1 MNGEPR
7 DPDPYE
13 GDTGATGRTPRP
25 ARDVDDGF
33 DAPFSDEEPRISFFE
48 EESAVDEPRR
58 APVED
63 FGFDDIATDDEP
75 VRGRPSRGAGRRVS
89 SRAARAR
96 IPVSSR
102 RAQGGARGSGG
113 GGGGGP
119 RRPRSGGGGRS
130 SAAASPL
137 ASPAARIGLAILF
150 AVILIA
156 VVAYVIKDC
165 RRSALVDSYKTYVNS
180 ASQVADDSAA
190 QGQSLLTVM
199 QNKDGKTATELQT
212 QIRTLANNAGT
223 IEKRGQDLS
232 PPDGL
237 RDADRNLLTALHLR
251 TTGLS
256 SLADG
261 LPGILRA
268 NQKFAVRSITD
279 TMKVFSASDV
289 LYKYQFADPAAA
301 KVRGEGI
308 QGLEVGDSRF
318 LNGANDKYLSEA
330 GATTLLS
337 QLKRDGSSTSTTGTG
352 NRRGTSLIGVVAS
365 PSTTLSTS
373 TPTSVVISQ
382 SLEWVVTVEDG
393 GDFPE
398 NDIEVTATLSYPDGT
413 TSSSKGTIASI
424 ESKARAT
431 VRIAGPQTDNVQF
444 GQQGT
449 LTVTVAQVS
458 GETNTTN
465 NKASYPITITSG

>member
-33 DAPFSDEEPRISFFE
+33 DAPFSDDEPRLSFFE
-48 EESAVDEPRR
+48 EESAVEEPRR

-75 VRGRPSRGAGRRVS
+75 VARSSRGGRRVGS
-89 SRAARAR
+89 SRAGRTR
-96 IPVSSR
+96 IPVSPR
-102 RAQGGARGSGG
+102 RASGGARPSG

-119 RRPRSGGGGRS
+119 RRPRSGGTRGAS
-130 SAAASPL
+130 PASPL
-137 ASPAARIGLAILF
+137 SSPIARIGLAILF
-150 AVILIA
+150 AIILIA
-156 VVAYVIKDC
+156 VIAYVIKDC

-180 ASQVADDSAA
+180 ASQVADDSAG

-199 QNKDGKTATELQT
+199 QNKDGKTATELQA
-212 QIRTLANNAGT
+212 QIRTLANNAQA

-256 SLADG
+256 GLADG
-261 LPGILRA
+261 LPAILRA
-268 NQKFAVRSITD
+268 NQRFATRSITD
-279 TMKVFSASDV
+279 TMKIFSASDV
-289 LYKYQFADPAAA
+289 LYKYQFAEPAAA
-301 KVRGEGI
+301 KVRQENI

-318 LNGANDKYLSEA
+318 LNGANDKYLSES
-330 GATTLLS
+330 GASTLLT
-337 QLKRDGSSTSTTGTG
+337 QLKRDGQTTTTGTG

-373 TPTSVVISQ
+373 SPTSVVISQ

-413 TSSSKGTIASI
+413 SSSTKNTIASI
-424 ESKARAT
+424 DSKQRAT
-431 VRIAGPQTDNVQF
+431 VRIPGPSTDNVQF

-449 LTVTVAQVS
+449 LTVSVAAVS